1 MPKRN
6 YQFEKRQKD
15 LEKKRKA
22 ELKAQRKLDR
32 AREPEAGE
40 PGIGDDDADAPDP
53 ADEAP
58 AQP

>member
-32 AREPEAGE
+32 ARGIPGDDTGDEDSADASSGDE
-40 PGIGDDDADAPDP
+40 PGPGTP
-53 ADEAP
+53 
-58 AQP
+58 